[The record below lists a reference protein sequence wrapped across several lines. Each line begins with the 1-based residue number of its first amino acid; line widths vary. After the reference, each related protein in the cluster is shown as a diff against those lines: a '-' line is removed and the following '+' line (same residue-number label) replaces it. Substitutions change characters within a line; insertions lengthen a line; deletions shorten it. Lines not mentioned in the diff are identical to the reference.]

1 MEIQFCEMMVVVG
14 VHTIFV
20 MVVIGGYYYRWL
32 IFFFFYWWMQLQ
44 VLDEWMAN
52 DLPLS
57 IASS

>member
-32 IFFFFYWWMQLQ
+32 IYFFFIL
-44 VLDEWMAN
+44 VDATTGVG
-52 DLPLS
+52 
-57 IASS
+57 